1 MWIWIVALAVCI
13 ILLLAGLRR
22 VRSERVVGPEE
33 GIEDDATVESYEK
46 VSRMLP
52 FKMLRMLA
60 IRRLKKMK
68 PEGIM
73 ADIGCGPGYFTAEMA
88 RAVPGVTVTAVDIAD
103 EMLTRARKN
112 LSSPDITN
120 RISTKQG
127 DIHELPFEDNSLDFV
142 VSTFSL
148 HHWADPPRA
157 FREIHRVLKPK
168 GQFLVFDTRRDSPWL
183 YYMGL
188 KLAQKFI
195 LPPQLKEKNEPTS
208 SVKAS
213 YTREEAVAFCDGI
226 PLSELSVSP
235 GIFWLFVSGR
245 KTV

>member
-22 VRSERVVGPEE
+22 VRSEREVGPEE
-33 GIEDDATVESYEK
+33 GIEDDATVQSYEK

-52 FKMLRMLA
+52 FKMLRLLA
-60 IRRLKKMK
+60 VRRLKKMK
-68 PEGIM
+68 PEGVM
-73 ADIGCGPGYFTAEMA
+73 ADIGCGPGYFTAEMT

-103 EMLTRARKN
+103 EMLVRARKN
-112 LSSPDITN
+112 LSSPDIAD
-120 RISTKQG
+120 RISFKKG
-127 DIHELPFEDNSLDFV
+127 DIHQLPFDDNSLDFV

-148 HHWADPPRA
+148 HHWANPPVA
-157 FREIHRVLKPK
+157 FREIHRVLKPQ

-183 YYMGL
+183 YYIGL
-188 KLAQKFI
+188 KIAQKFI

-213 YTREEAVAFCDGI
+213 YTPEEVNGFCDSI
-226 PLSELSVSP
+226 PLSELSINR
-235 GIFWLFVSGR
+235 GIFWLFLSGR
-245 KTV
+245 KVN